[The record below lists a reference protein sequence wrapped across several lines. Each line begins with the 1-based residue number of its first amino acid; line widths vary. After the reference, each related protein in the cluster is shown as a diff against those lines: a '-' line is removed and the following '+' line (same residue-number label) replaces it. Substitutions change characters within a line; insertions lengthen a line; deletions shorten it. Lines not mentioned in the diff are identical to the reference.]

1 MTQKSLQT
9 IASEWHSG
17 QNSALYAYA
26 STGTVQQPGLATEI
40 RRCVPAAKAKEVIE
54 LLRLYV
60 ATAPALTTIDI
71 EGNCEFWHRFERNA
85 DGTPIRCR
93 KSGQLKTWK
102 TRPGDFRQPVKYGLK
117 QSFYITPANISEWCA
132 TL

>member
-9 IASEWHSG
+9 IAAEWHSG

-26 STGTVQQPGLATEI
+26 STGTVHPELSIEI
-40 RRCVPAAKAKEVIE
+40 RRCIPAAKPKELAE

-60 ATAPALTTIDI
+60 ATARALDLQDVKA
-71 EGNCEFWHRFERNA
+71 NSEFWHRYERNS

-93 KSGQLKTWK
+93 KTGALKTWK
-102 TRPGDFRQPVKYGLK
+102 TRPNDFKQPVKYGLK
-117 QSFYITPANISEWCA
+117 ISFYLTPANIADWCA

>member
-9 IASEWHSG
+9 IAAEWHQG
-17 QNSALYAYA
+17 QSSALYAYA
-26 STGTVQQPGLATEI
+26 STGTIQSGIATEI
-40 RRCVPAAKAKEVIE
+40 RSCLPAAKAKELVE

-60 ATAPALTTIDI
+60 ATAPALDIQDI
-71 EGNCEFWHRFERNA
+71 ENNHEFWHRFERNA
-85 DGTPIRCR
+85 GGTPLRCR
-93 KSGQLKTWK
+93 KSGQLKQWK
-102 TRPGDFRQPVKYGLK
+102 TRPDDFRQSVKYGLK

>member
-9 IASEWHSG
+9 IAAEWHSG

-26 STGTVQQPGLATEI
+26 STGTVQPGIAAEI
-40 RRCVPAAKAKEVIE
+40 SECLTTAKPRERAD
-54 LLRLYV
+54 LYRLYV
-60 ATAPALTTIDI
+60 NTAPALSVADLQFYS
-71 EGNCEFWHRFERNA
+71 EFWHRYERNS

-93 KSGQLKTWK
+93 KSGALKTWK
-102 TRPGDFRQPVKYGLK
+102 TRPNDFKQPVKYGLK
-117 QSFYITPANISEWCA
+117 ISFYLTPTNIADWCA

>member
-9 IASEWHSG
+9 IAAEWHNG

-26 STGTVQQPGLATEI
+26 STGTIQPGLAAEI
-40 RRCVPAAKAKEVIE
+40 RRCVPAAKAKELAE

-60 ATAPALTTIDI
+60 ATAPALTKQGI
-71 EGNCEFWHRFERNA
+71 ETNYEFWHRFERNA
-85 DGTPIRCR
+85 DGTPLRCR

-102 TRPGDFRQPVKYGLK
+102 TRPDDFKQPVKCGLK
-117 QSFYITPANISEWCA
+117 TSFYLTPANIADWCA
-132 TL
+132 QL